1 MSELINNF
9 ELRQKKLKEIIKSLH
24 EGKTIVEV
32 KKEFEKY
39 FGNVSTTE
47 ISQIEQALIKEG
59 LPVEEVQRLCDV
71 HASIFKGSIEE
82 IHATK
87 NYSKIIGHP
96 VNILIEENKAIMELI
111 DQEITPAFKN
121 YLKKPNPT
129 SILMLR
135 IGFERLWEID
145 KHYKRKEYAM
155 FPYLEKHGIT
165 APPKVMWGVDDEIRK
180 DILLINQLL
189 GQIKFDEELL
199 KATIESVLNQV
210 KEMVFKENNILIPL
224 MSDTFTLFD
233 WIKID
238 EATPEFGYTL
248 VRPKQS
254 WKLEKQKEPIVETT
268 LNIKEIK
275 FDAGALTPQ
284 EINAILNTLPI
295 DITFVDEN
303 NKVKYFSQASER
315 IFMRPISVIGR
326 DVNLCHP
333 PASVHVVEKIID
345 SFRNGQKDHE
355 DFWIRLG
362 DMFVYIRYFAVRSK
376 EGKFLGTLEVTQNI
390 KPITELTGEKRL
402 LK

>member
-1 MSELINNF
+1 
-9 ELRQKKLKEIIKSLH
+9 
-24 EGKTIVEV
+24 
-32 KKEFEKY
+32 
-39 FGNVSTTE
+39 
-47 ISQIEQALIKEG
+47 
-59 LPVEEVQRLCDV
+59 
-71 HASIFKGSIEE
+71 
-82 IHATK
+82 
-87 NYSKIIGHP
+87 
-96 VNILIEENKAIMELI
+96 
-111 DQEITPAFKN
+111 
-121 YLKKPNPT
+121 
-129 SILMLR
+129 
-135 IGFERLWEID
+135 
-145 KHYKRKEYAM
+145 
-155 FPYLEKHGIT
+155 
-165 APPKVMWGVDDEIRK
+165 
-180 DILLINQLL
+180 LINQLL